1 MKMNKIIDVR
11 GMIVGVAA
19 LIMAITFG
27 CAPIEVLAQS
37 NEPVCICQEKC
48 RQDSQNT
55 DCEVCMYDSSC
66 CQGEEPENAVGEE
79 TADSESYGPL
89 TPDGNMNLVD
99 DYGTTEAGGKQFIT
113 VTTKSGNYFYLIIDR
128 DDKGAETVHFLNL
141 VDEADLLALMEEDE
155 AKSYLE
161 AQEKTLEEKQPEVNE
176 SEETVEMPIQGD
188 GTAENDKKGNSY
200 MGIMVVILLGTA
212 GGIGAYLY
220 LKTQKRAKRTVEPDP
235 DPDDVDAEDED
246 YLKDL
251 GIDEDPILD
260 FSDEEAD
267 LLAGMGDSNQD
278 ETEE

>member
-1 MKMNKIIDVR
+1 MKTNKTIDVR
-11 GMIVGVAA
+11 GMIAGVTA

-27 CAPIEVLAQS
+27 CAPVEALAQG

-48 RQDSQNT
+48 GQDSNNT
-55 DCEVCMYDSSC
+55 DCEVCMYDSGG
-66 CQGEEPENAVGEE
+66 CQGEETGNAADEE

-99 DYGTTEAGGKQFIT
+99 DYGTTETVGKQFIT

-141 VDEADLLALMEEDE
+141 VDEADLLALMEDDE

-161 AQEKTLEEKQPEVNE
+161 TQEKTSEEKQPEVNE
-176 SEETVEMPIQGD
+176 AEETVEAPTQDTGI
-188 GTAENDKKGNSY
+188 AETEKKGNSY
-200 MGIMVVILLGTA
+200 MGIMVVILLGTV
-212 GGIGAYLY
+212 GGIGAYFY
-220 LKTQKRAKRTVEPDP
+220 LKTRKRVKRTGEPDP
-235 DPDDVDAEDED
+235 DPDDADAEDED

-267 LLAGMGDSNQD
+267 MLAGMSDSNQD

>member
-1 MKMNKIIDVR
+1 MKTNKTIDVR
-11 GMIVGVAA
+11 GMIAGVTA
-19 LIMAITFG
+19 LIMAITFE
-27 CAPIEVLAQS
+27 CAPVEVLAQS
-37 NEPVCICQEKC
+37 NESVCICQEKC
-48 RQDSQNT
+48 GQDSNNT
-55 DCEVCMYDSSC
+55 DCEVCMYDSGC
-66 CQGEEPENAVGEE
+66 CQGEETGNAAGEE

-99 DYGTTEAGGKQFIT
+99 DYGTTEAVGKQFIT

-141 VDEADLLALMEEDE
+141 VDEADLLALMEDDE
-155 AKSYLE
+155 VKSYLE
-161 AQEKTLEEKQPEVNE
+161 TQEKTPEEKQPEVNE
-176 SEETVEMPIQGD
+176 SEETVETPTQGD

-220 LKTQKRAKRTVEPDP
+220 LKTQKRAKRIGEPDP
-235 DPDDVDAEDED
+235 DPDDADAEDED

-267 LLAGMGDSNQD
+267 LLAGMNDSNQD

>member
-1 MKMNKIIDVR
+1 MKTNKTIDVK
-11 GMIVGVAA
+11 GMIAGVTA

-27 CAPIEVLAQS
+27 CAPVEVLAQS

-48 RQDSQNT
+48 RQDSNNT
-55 DCEVCMYDSSC
+55 DCEVCMYDSGC
-66 CQGEEPENAVGEE
+66 CQGEENGNAVDEE

-161 AQEKTLEEKQPEVNE
+161 AQEKTLEEKQPEVNKP
-176 SEETVEMPIQGD
+176 EETVETPIQGD

-220 LKTQKRAKRTVEPDP
+220 LKTQKRAKRTGEPDP

-251 GIDEDPILD
+251 GIDEDPNLD

>member
-1 MKMNKIIDVR
+1 MKTNKTVNVR

-27 CAPIEVLAQS
+27 CAPVEVLAQS

-48 RQDSQNT
+48 GQDSNNT
-55 DCEVCMYDSSC
+55 DCEVCMYDSGG
-66 CQGEEPENAVGEE
+66 CQGEETGNAADEE

-99 DYGTTEAGGKQFIT
+99 DYGTTEAGSKQFIT

-141 VDEADLLALMEEDE
+141 VDEADLLALVKDDE

-161 AQEKTLEEKQPEVNE
+161 AQEKPSEEKQPEVNE
-176 SEETVEMPIQGD
+176 SEETVEVPIQD
-188 GTAENDKKGNSY
+188 TGTGKAEKEGNPY
-200 MGIMVVILLGTA
+200 TVIMVIILLGTA

-220 LKTQKRAKRTVEPDP
+220 LKTQKRVKRTGEPDP
-235 DPDDVDAEDED
+235 DSDDADAEDED

-267 LLAGMGDSNQD
+267 LLAGMSDSNQD
-278 ETEE
+278 ENEE